1 MSKIQFTNLLKFDI
15 KYSVSRGENFMEI
28 VQQQE
33 LQERLSDWTKRFADS
48 LKKLTESLR
57 RAGETFGEL
66 NAALRNSEL
75 GEEAKKKISQKKGDI
90 LRYATQ
96 TLGMVESDIHP
107 YLTDEIVLQ
116 ALCYEYSPH
125 TVVECLIL
133 DKNFKQAWERTKNEY
148 VAESMK
154 NLGLR

>member
-1 MSKIQFTNLLKFDI
+1 
-15 KYSVSRGENFMEI
+15 MEM

-33 LQERLSDWTKRFADS
+33 LQERLHDGIKRFADS
-48 LKKLTESLR
+48 LKKLTESLQ
-57 RAGETFGEL
+57 RAGETFEEL

-75 GEEAKKKISQKKGDI
+75 GKEAKLKLSQKKEDI

-96 TLGMVESDIHP
+96 TLGMAESDILP

-116 ALCYEYSPH
+116 AMCYEYSPH

-133 DKNFKQAWERTKNEY
+133 Y
-148 VAESMK
+148 
-154 NLGLR
+154 